1 MVSPSMVLVFG
12 LVFKTLLFLF
22 KKPSEW
28 FSKQFFLSEN
38 IKIYKKNPAPIELM
52 RLCNRISVET
62 VSELEG
68 MIQSQNQVMAK
79 LKDECHNLTQRLEES
94 SERHK

>member
-1 MVSPSMVLVFG
+1 MVSPSMVL
-12 LVFKTLLFLF
+12 LLLLFS
-22 KKPSEW
+22 KKYFLP
-28 FSKQFFLSEN
+28 FSY
-38 IKIYKKNPAPIELM
+38 KIYGFQKDYFDFKILQKKISHQLNLM

>member
-1 MVSPSMVLVFG
+1 MVSPSMVLVWF
-12 LVFKTLLFLF
+12 
-22 KKPSEW
+22 
-28 FSKQFFLSEN
+28 FSKLFHFFQ
-38 IKIYKKNPAPIELM
+38 KIPSLKIAKKIAPIELM

-94 SERHK
+94 SARHK

>member
-1 MVSPSMVLVFG
+1 MVSPSMALVWF
-12 LVFKTLLFLF
+12 
-22 KKPSEW
+22 
-28 FSKQFFLSEN
+28 FSKLFPFFSKYSGFQNLK
-38 IKIYKKNPAPIELM
+38 KIAPIELM

-94 SERHK
+94 SARHK

>member
-1 MVSPSMVLVFG
+1 
-12 LVFKTLLFLF
+12 
-22 KKPSEW
+22 
-28 FSKQFFLSEN
+28 
-38 IKIYKKNPAPIELM
+38 M

-94 SERHK
+94 SARHK

>member
-1 MVSPSMVLVFG
+1 MVSPSMVLVLFW
-12 LVFKTLLFLF
+12 LLKNLF
-22 KKPSEW
+22 YLLP
-28 FSKQFFLSEN
+28 
-38 IKIYKKNPAPIELM
+38 YKKITVFQKPHFKLQNLKTNLAPIELM
-52 RLCNRISVET
+52 RLCNRISVDT

-94 SERHK
+94 SARHK